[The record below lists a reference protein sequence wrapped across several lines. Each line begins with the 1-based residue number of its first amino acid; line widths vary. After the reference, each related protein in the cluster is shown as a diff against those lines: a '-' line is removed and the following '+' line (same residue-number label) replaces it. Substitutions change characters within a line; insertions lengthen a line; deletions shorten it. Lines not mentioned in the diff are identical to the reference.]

1 MLRCLLTSLALL
13 LPLIACSAPNSPTGS
28 AAPASAATA
37 VTTTSA
43 VAATVPAV
51 AATATAADA
60 SANNAPASPPEPT
73 QGDFRL
79 GVDYEVLPTPQP
91 TYGQGKIEVAE
102 VFGYSCIHCAQFQ
115 PKVNAWKKTMPADV
129 RWEYVPAVFGSIWD
143 TFARAYYAA
152 QTMGVQAKTH
162 DAVFNGVF
170 VEKLVQTG
178 TDEEI
183 ADLYAKLGV
192 DRSKFLA
199 TMNSFGVTAMLNRAK
214 QFALRTGVSAT
225 PTLIING
232 KYRLNVTRDRG
243 FEGMLATADYLIAR
257 ERAEAKTAK
266 TP

>member
-1 MLRCLLTSLALL
+1 
-13 LPLIACSAPNSPTGS
+13 
-28 AAPASAATA
+28 
-37 VTTTSA
+37 VTTTTA

-51 AATATAADA
+51 AATAAAA
-60 SANNAPASPPEPT
+60 SASSAPISTSEPA

-115 PKVNAWKKTMPADV
+115 PEVNAWKKTMPADV
-129 RWEYVPAVFGSIWD
+129 RWEYVPAAFGGIWD
-143 TFARAYYAA
+143 MFGRAYYAA

-162 DAVFNGVF
+162 DAVFNSVF
-170 VEKLVQTG
+170 VEKRVKTG
-178 TDEEI
+178 TAEEI
-183 ADLYAKLGV
+183 ADLYANLGV
-192 DRSKFLA
+192 DRTKFLA

-257 ERAEAKTAK
+257 ERAEAKAAK